1 VTRKLL
7 TDIGLIWRKS
17 LREARR
23 DAALA
28 FIFPMLPPLFFA
40 VLQAVT
46 YSDVVDLPG
55 FPVDDYIVWV
65 APGAVLLPGAIGAG
79 FTATSTVLDA
89 RSGYLDRL
97 RLLPVSPYAV
107 LAGRLLFD
115 VVRVLPAAAVVLLT
129 CVAMGAEVRTGV
141 PGAVAVL
148 GLTALLALAWNGIF
162 YVATLRSMN
171 PQTPMAMQPLFLPFL
186 FLSSV
191 YVPESLLPGWVQT
204 VSDVNPLSYMADAA
218 RGFMT
223 NPFDW
228 GALVAGIAYPLAIA
242 AATLALAARM
252 WSAMNRAT

>member
-1 VTRKLL
+1 MTRKFM
-7 TDIGLIWRKS
+7 TDTGLIWRKS

-23 DAALA
+23 DIALA
-28 FIFPMLPPLFFA
+28 FIFPVLPPLFFA

-55 FPVDDYIVWV
+55 FPVDDYIVWI

-97 RLLPVSPYAV
+97 RLLPVSPAAV

-115 VVRVLPAAAVVLLT
+115 AVRVLPAAAIVLLT
-129 CVAMGAEVRTGV
+129 CVAMGAEIRTR
-141 PGAVAVL
+141 PPRRRCRAGACLA
-148 GLTALLALAWNGIF
+148 ALARLERDL

-191 YVPESLLPGWVQT
+191 YLPESLLPGWVQT
-204 VSDVNPLSYMADAA
+204 VSDANPLSYMADAA

-223 NPFDW
+223 EPFDW
-228 GALVAGIAYPLAIA
+228 GTLAAGVAYPLAIA
-242 AATLALAARM
+242 AVTLAIAARM
-252 WSAMNRAT
+252 WSAMNRAA